1 MNLYSHTVLRAAC
14 ILIAGIAILAIGVQ
28 PIFIGLLVERLALS
42 LAQQS
47 AVMSAEMCGSILGT
61 LACMPLMRRCS
72 VRRVA
77 FVAALALLGGN
88 LLTAQVERLES
99 LVAMRFVCGVGC
111 GVLYAYAIYG
121 LGCLQGPAR
130 SYGVLLF
137 LQTGLFA
144 LVAALLPMIAGRLG
158 FSWAIGYLAA
168 WFIPVCLACFCLPRA
183 ALGPTLKGA
192 ALQGERLTLAG
203 ALSLIGMVLLQ
214 LSIYSLWGFVE
225 GVGRNAGITSV
236 DIGEAVSIGLLG
248 GLPGAALPSLLGE
261 RLGRVPMI
269 LCGSLLVLLSIFMFA
284 TRIHSAVDLGLAVFL
299 MNVGWNL
306 ALSYYMSSIV
316 SHDPTGTLTRLIGAV
331 QVISGAAAPT
341 LLMLFMRDGGR
352 QTIFLLSAG
361 AIVLGCLAVLLIAM
375 MGFGYKQSRSN
386 VQKVF

>member
-1 MNLYSHTVLRAAC
+1 MNLHPYTVLRAAC

-77 FVAALALLGGN
+77 LVAALALLGGN
-88 LLTAQVERLES
+88 LLTSQVERLES
-99 LVAMRFVCGVGC
+99 LVALRLVCGVGS

-121 LGCLQGPAR
+121 LGCLRNPDR

-144 LVAALLPMIAGRLG
+144 LVAAMLPMIAGRLG
-158 FSWAIGYLAA
+158 FGWAIGYLAA

-183 ALGPTLKGA
+183 ALGPTLEGA

-203 ALSLIGMVLLQ
+203 VLSLIGMVLLQ

-225 GVGRNAGITSV
+225 GVGRDAGVTAV
-236 DIGEAVSIGLLG
+236 DIGGALSIGLLG

-261 RLGRVPMI
+261 RLGRAPMI
-269 LCGSLLVLLSIFMFA
+269 LCGSLLVLLAILMLA
-284 TRIHSAVDLGLAVFL
+284 TRIHSAVDLCLAVFL

-316 SHDPTGTLTRLIGAV
+316 SHDPTGKLTRLIGAV

-341 LLMLFMRDGGR
+341 LLMLFMGAGGR

-361 AIVLGCLAVLLIAM
+361 AIVLGCLAVLLMAM
-375 MGFGYKQSRSN
+375 TCRGGKPAFRLARSR
-386 VQKVF
+386 